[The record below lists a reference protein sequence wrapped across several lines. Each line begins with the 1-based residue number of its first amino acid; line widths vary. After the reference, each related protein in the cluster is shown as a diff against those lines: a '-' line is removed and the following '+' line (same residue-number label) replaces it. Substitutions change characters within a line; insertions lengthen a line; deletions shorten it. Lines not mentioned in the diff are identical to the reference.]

1 MSKIEYEVS
10 SGNVF
15 TDIGSPEPV
24 EAHAKAELARKLGSI
39 LKHRHLSQIAAA
51 ELLGID
57 QPKVSRLLRGQL
69 KEFSMT
75 KLLGFMLCLDRDIE
89 IHIKR
94 HRSERV
100 PPKIEV
106 MAS

>member
-106 MAS
+106 MTS